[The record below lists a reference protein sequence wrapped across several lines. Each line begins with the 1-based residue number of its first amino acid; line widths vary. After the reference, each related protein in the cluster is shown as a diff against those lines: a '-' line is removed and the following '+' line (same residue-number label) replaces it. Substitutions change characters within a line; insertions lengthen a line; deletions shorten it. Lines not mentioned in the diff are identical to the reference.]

1 MRDSMNKIFLPTLLS
16 LNIRNFSLYPN
27 NGGLDFEYDFKN
39 GLNLIIGGNGT
50 GKTTLTKLIKFALI
64 GHYREQT
71 DTSIYKGVERIKR
84 PEYPKNYYR
93 NRMDN
98 AFSVNNLAEVTLNFR
113 VNQTEFSVTRNLYDI
128 KLTSATIKKS
138 GKTTKIEGDI
148 IAQDKYE
155 KLSDKE
161 KKKHL
166 QYKYE
171 ELVTQAS
178 NFGSFDGLIF
188 FVNEILYFGEDRKLI
203 LWDWNIQEE
212 LSSKYFND
220 PALDEKRSKLLL
232 KQKYFD
238 TQARQTSEEIKA
250 IRDAIDRVENK
261 DKDKDSTKMN
271 PYTKL
276 NELKIKLESEE
287 KKILSLQKERV
298 ENIERRKYLN
308 SMRIKISQKLNE
320 LESDIKIEEGKVH
333 DAIWRNKNPKYEIYQ
348 KHLKNNHSCPACN
361 QGLSEKELLKV
372 YETGDNCFVCHKPLK
387 SNNVKSPKV
396 LQLHQEIAKKQ
407 VEQSNTEKEIIEIEK
422 KLDELD
428 STFNKLDVAI
438 FNLRSEYRDL
448 DFELNQK
455 QAKGKESSADD
466 FKHKLQ
472 LELKTLEENKKN
484 FQEKSKLFGDEVA
497 QISNEMNS
505 KKAKILTELSKIF
518 SKFASNFLGVECVLT
533 SEDVVIEKGKKVR
546 VYLPRVGKEIQPR
559 EEEEAFSES
568 QRFFVDLSFR
578 MSLLNYFYKEPA
590 FFICETPDSSLDIS
604 YERNAASVFL
614 EYLKQKNALIITSN
628 LNNSD
633 FLSHILKN
641 APDKNHINLL
651 TIGRISNIQSNSKLL
666 SDTNKKIEK
675 LIQDG
680 R

>member
-407 VEQSNTEKEIIEIEK
+407 VEQSNTEKEILEIEK

-497 QISNEMNS
+497 QISSEMNS

>member
-1 MRDSMNKIFLPTLLS
+1 MNKIFLPTLLS